1 MDPLE
6 AYIYLVNLL
15 EKTNSLMGSLIVRD
29 INLESENKLRY
40 MQKQKDSSSDFLSS
54 RKDSEENT
62 EIDMEALIQE
72 KENELHFSPDKG
84 NVIFASAIDCWG
96 FTLESFSE
104 ILTKTIGFKK
114 EVITKLL
121 WGDYYFNKANKKIY
135 KTPVNSN
142 SKPMFVEFVLN
153 NIYKLYKLAL
163 VEKNLEAI
171 TKAATMLNVEVLKSE
186 INMFDKNP
194 RGVLKVI
201 QIILFL
207 FFLRFRINLFFN
219 LGFKLKKQKK
229 IYFINIFLIS

>member
-1 MDPLE
+1 MDPTE

-29 INLESENKLRY
+29 INLESENKEKYR
-40 MQKQKDSSSDFLSS
+40 QRHRDSTSEDSH
-54 RKDSEENT
+54 RKDSEENK
-62 EIDMEALIQE
+62 EIDMEVLIQE
-72 KENELHFSPDKG
+72 KENELYFTPDKG
-84 NVIFASAIDCWG
+84 NVVFCSAIDCWG

-114 EVITKLL
+114 EIITKLL
-121 WGDYYFNKANKKIY
+121 WGDYYFNKSNKKVY

-171 TKAATMLNVEVLKSE
+171 TKAANTLNVEILKSE
-186 INMFDKNP
+186 FNMFEKNP
-194 RGVLKVI
+194 RNVLRVVY
-201 QIILFL
+201 
-207 FFLRFRINLFFN
+207 NLFDN
-219 LGFKLKKQKK
+219 
-229 IYFINIFLIS
+229 

>member
-1 MDPLE
+1 MDPYE

-29 INLESENKLRY
+29 INLESENKLKY
-40 MQKQKDSSSDFLSS
+40 KQRHKDSSNESLS
-54 RKDSEENT
+54 RNDSEENR

-72 KENELHFSPDKG
+72 REDELYFSPDKG
-84 NVIFASAIDCWG
+84 NVVFASAIDCWG

-121 WGDYYFNKANKKIY
+121 WGDYYFNKANKKVY
-135 KTPVNSN
+135 KTPINSN

-163 VEKNLEAI
+163 VEKNLESI
-171 TKAATMLNVEVLKSE
+171 TKAANTLNAEVLKSE

-201 QIILFL
+201 QDAFL
-207 FFLRFRINLFFN
+207 
-219 LGFKLKKQKK
+219 
-229 IYFINIFLIS
+229 

>member
-1 MDPLE
+1 MDPLD

-29 INLESENKLRY
+29 INLESENKLKY
-40 MQKQKDSSSDFLSS
+40 KQKQKDSSSDLLT
-54 RKDSEENT
+54 RNNSEEII
-62 EIDMEALIQE
+62 EIDMETLIQE
-72 KENELHFSPDKG
+72 KEDELYFSPDKG
-84 NVIFASAIDCWG
+84 NVVFASAIDSWG

-135 KTPVNSN
+135 KTPINSN

-163 VEKNLEAI
+163 VEKNIEAI
-171 TKAATMLNVEVLKSE
+171 TKAAATLNVEVLKSE

-201 QIILFL
+201 
-207 FFLRFRINLFFN
+207 
-219 LGFKLKKQKK
+219 
-229 IYFINIFLIS
+229 

>member
-29 INLESENKLRY
+29 INLESENKLKY
-40 MQKQKDSSSDFLSS
+40 KQKQKDSSSDLLTRSE
-54 RKDSEENT
+54 SEENV

-72 KENELHFSPDKG
+72 KENELYFSPDKG
-84 NVIFASAIDCWG
+84 NVVFASAIDCWG

-121 WGDYYFNKANKKIY
+121 WGDYYFNKSNKKIY
-135 KTPVNSN
+135 RTPVNSN

-171 TKAATMLNVEVLKSE
+171 TKAATTLNVEVLKNE

-194 RGVLKVI
+194 RAVLKVI
-201 QIILFL
+201 
-207 FFLRFRINLFFN
+207 
-219 LGFKLKKQKK
+219 
-229 IYFINIFLIS
+229 S